1 MNKVKIGII
10 GCGAIA
16 QVQHMPNF
24 HELQDLFEVTWTCD
38 VSAGLA
44 EYLAGRFH
52 VPNHTTDYRDVIG
65 ASDVDA
71 VLLCHRDPKTAIATE
86 SLAAGKHMFIEKP
99 MCFSNEEAA
108 AIQQTAEK
116 AGVVAQVGY
125 MKVYDPAFEL
135 AYEEAKSFD
144 PAFIQINHLHPNND
158 LHTSQFHIERFD
170 DIPPSAG
177 EQSGA
182 ARAAALSEAFGGKD
196 IPAEASRA
204 FFTLSGSMI
213 HDIYGL
219 RAIMGNPAR
228 VVSTEIWQDGR
239 AVSTVLEYAT
249 GARCIATWIDL
260 PNLWDFK
267 ETLEIYV
274 DDKRVILSYP
284 TGFSRGQ
291 LSEVTVQEVDTK
303 GRTNARQ
310 PAIEWESPF
319 VRELRHFYD
328 CIANDA
334 ECRTPVKEALDDIR
348 LIINMT
354 ESYLNNSP
362 IEFRR

>member
-1 MNKVKIGII
+1 MDKVRIGII

-24 HELQDLFEVTWTCD
+24 HELQDLFDVTWTCD

-44 EYLAGRFH
+44 EYLANRFN
-52 VPNHTTDYRDVIG
+52 VPNHTTDYHDVIA

-71 VLLCHRDPKTAIATE
+71 VLLCHRDPKTEIAVA
-86 SLAAGKHMFIEKP
+86 SLEAGKHMFIEKP
-99 MCFSNEEAA
+99 MCFSNEEADAIHA
-108 AIQQTAEK
+108 AGQK
-116 AGVVAQVGY
+116 AGTVSQVGY

-135 AYEEAKSFD
+135 TYDEAQSFD
-144 PAFIQINHLHPNND
+144 PAFVQINHLHPNNN
-158 LHTSQFHIERFD
+158 LHTRQFHIERFD
-170 DIPPSAG
+170 DIPSSAG
-177 EQSGA
+177 ELSGA
-182 ARAAALSEAFGGKD
+182 ARNAALQQALGDD
-196 IPAEASRA
+196 IPPEASRS

-219 RAIMGNPAR
+219 RTIMGNPSR
-228 VVSTEIWQDGR
+228 VVSTEVWQEGR
-239 AVSTVLEYAT
+239 AISTVLEYGS

-267 ETLEIYV
+267 ETLEIYG
-274 DDKRVILSYP
+274 DDKRVILAYP

-291 LSEVTVQEVDTK
+291 LSQVTVQEIDDK

-319 VRELRHFYD
+319 VAELRHFHD
-328 CIANDA
+328 CIVNGA
-334 ECRTPVKEALDDIR
+334 ECRTPVKDALDDIA

-354 ESYLNNSP
+354 QSYLTNAP
-362 IEFRR
+362 VEFTR

>member
-1 MNKVKIGII
+1 MTKVRIAII

-24 HELQDLFEVTWTCD
+24 HELQNLFDVTWTCD

-44 EYLAGRFH
+44 EYLADRFN
-52 VPNHTTDYRDVIG
+52 VPNHTTDYRDVLK

-71 VLLCHRDPKTAIATE
+71 VLLCHRDPKTEIATA

-108 AIQQTAEK
+108 AIDQAATG

-135 AYEEAKSFD
+135 AYEEAQSFK
-144 PAFIQINHLHPNND
+144 PAFVQINHLHPNND
-158 LHTSQFHIERFD
+158 LHTSQFHVERFD
-170 DIPPSAG
+170 DIPATAG
-177 EQSGA
+177 EHSGA
-182 ARAAALSEAFGGKD
+182 ARAVALQQALGDD
-196 IPAEASRA
+196 IPPEAVKA

-219 RAIMGNPAR
+219 RTVMGNPER
-228 VVSTEIWQDGR
+228 IVSTEVWQEGR
-239 AVSTVLEYAT
+239 AVSTVLEYAA

-260 PNLWDFK
+260 PDLWDFK
-267 ETLEIYV
+267 ETLEIYGG
-274 DDKRVILSYP
+274 DKRVILSYP

-291 LSEVTVQEVDTK
+291 LSQVTVQEIDSA
-303 GRTNARQ
+303 GRTNARH
-310 PAIEWESPF
+310 PAVEWESPF
-319 VRELRHFYD
+319 VRELRHFHD
-328 CIANDA
+328 CITNGVT
-334 ECRTPVKEALDDIR
+334 CRTPVAAALDDIR
-348 LIINMT
+348 LVINIT
-354 ESYLNNSP
+354 QAYLTQSP
-362 IEFRR
+362 VAFG